1 LRTLDRDRCADVL
14 AVLAAKPL
22 ACILRVGT
30 PTYVL
35 RDFLQLRDDESV
47 AAIAD
52 DVNGAATLGQ
62 VRKRSRR
69 RRMLRWHR

>member
-1 LRTLDRDRCADVL
+1 LRALDRDRCADVL
-14 AVLAAKPL
+14 AVLAAQAP
-22 ACILRVGT
+22 ACILRVRA

-35 RDFLQLRDDESV
+35 RDLLQLRDDESV

-69 RRMLRWHR
+69 CRMLRWHR

>member
-1 LRTLDRDRCADVL
+1 VL
-14 AVLAAKPL
+14 AVFAAQSLAR
-22 ACILRVGT
+22 ILGVRA
-30 PTYVL
+30 PTDVL
-35 RDFLQLRDDESV
+35 RNLLHLGDNESV

>member
-1 LRTLDRDRCADVL
+1 LRTLDRDRCTDVL
-14 AVLAAKPL
+14 AVLAPKAL
-22 ACILRVGT
+22 ACILCVRA

-35 RDFLQLRDDESV
+35 RNLLQLRDDEPV

-52 DVNGAATLGQ
+52 DVNRAATLGQ

>member
-1 LRTLDRDRCADVL
+1 ML
-14 AVLAAKPL
+14 AVLAAKAL
-22 ACILRVGT
+22 ARILRVRA

-35 RDFLQLRDDESV
+35 RDLLQLRDDKPV
-47 AAIAD
+47 ATTAD

>member
-1 LRTLDRDRCADVL
+1 LWTFDRDRCADML
-14 AVLAAKPL
+14 AVLAAKAL
-22 ACILRVGT
+22 ARILCIRA

-35 RDFLQLRDDESV
+35 RNLLQLRDDESI

>member
-1 LRTLDRDRCADVL
+1 LWTLDRNSCADVL
-14 AVLAAKPL
+14 AVLAAKSL
-22 ACILRVGT
+22 ACILRVCA
-30 PTYVL
+30 PTDVL
-35 RDFLQLRDDESV
+35 RNLLQLGDDESV
-47 AAIAD
+47 ATIAD

>member
-14 AVLAAKPL
+14 ALLAAKTL
-22 ACILRVGT
+22 ARIFDVCA

-35 RDFLQLRDDESV
+35 RDLLHLRDYESV

-52 DVNGAATLGQ
+52 DVNGAAALGQ